1 MNAIVSNPA
10 SLICPNGH
18 GITSLVGSIFCD
30 KCGVRLMPAGIPQPL
45 PVRPSANGYYQS
57 NGAAPAPPFPQ
68 VQFNAPAQQL
78 GRPGGQP
85 QFCSTCG
92 GNGARLNEK
101 ILVCSA
107 CRWLRPLAPNYKLG
121 CETFQ
126 WAQDG
131 AAMSKLRSIAP
142 LQSVAKTISDKVG
155 RRWIETTLNAIRL
168 GENQLPE
175 VYHQAVKAARI
186 LAMPYMPEVYVSG
199 DRMWDAMTF
208 GSDDNAF
215 IVLGTAI
222 VTNFR
227 GDDLLFILAREMGHC
242 RAGHALWKTVG
253 TFLVG
258 EQGPRRGLMAGGIFS
273 MVSKA
278 MNPTQWVESALEIPL
293 LAWARQAE
301 ITADRAGLLAVGD
314 QEIVRRV
321 LLSWSLKSSMLYR
334 QINVEAWLQQQEDT
348 EDEMTKLSEML
359 SSSTPYITRRLNLM
373 RQFANEPQMNYWRA
387 MLINILPKDV
397 AKPVQNIQPPS
408 AQPLAGQVVAN
419 QQAAKPNLNAA
430 GSANAAQS
438 VKAAE
443 SIKLNCA
450 HCQTAMRIP
459 RQLFVGKAVLNI
471 KCPNR
476 QCGKVNTLRKKVAAV
491 EQPRAQEIKQENELS
506 DE

>member
-1 MNAIVSNPA
+1 MNAIANVNA

-18 GITSLVGSIFCD
+18 GTPSMQGSIFCE
-30 KCGVRLMPAGIPQPL
+30 KCGVRLSLAGAGQPAPMRPIP
-45 PVRPSANGYYQS
+45 NGYYPQNAS
-57 NGAAPAPPFPQ
+57 MPVPQ
-68 VQFNAPAQQL
+68 VAPNQFNGQMQQFN
-78 GRPGGQP
+78 GQAMW
-85 QFCSTCG
+85 QKFCSTCG
-92 GNGARLNEK
+92 GNGSKLNEK
-101 ILVCSA
+101 IIVCA
-107 CRWLRPLAPNYKLG
+107 ECRWLRPLAPNYKLE
-121 CETFQ
+121 CEAFQ

-131 AAMSKLRSIAP
+131 AAMSKLRSVAP
-142 LQSVAKTISDKVG
+142 LQSAAKTISDKVG
-155 RRWIETTLNAIRL
+155 RRWVETTLNGIRL

-186 LAMPYMPEVYVSG
+186 LGMPYMPEVYVSG

-222 VTNFR
+222 ITNFR

-314 QEIVRRV
+314 EEIVRRV
-321 LLSWSLKSSMLYR
+321 LLSWSLKSSMLYS
-334 QINVEAWLQQQEDT
+334 QINIEAWLQQQVDT
-348 EDEMTKLSEML
+348 EDEMVKLSEML
-359 SSSTPYITRRLNLM
+359 SSSTPYITRRLKLI
-373 RQFANEPQMNYWRA
+373 RQFASDPQMNYWRGRI
-387 MLINILPKDV
+387 MNILPKGKP
-397 AKPVQNIQPPS
+397 KPVQNVQAQVPP
-408 AQPLAGQVVAN
+408 QVPRQISDQGAVN
-419 QQAAKPNLNAA
+419 KQAPKMGMND
-430 GSANAAQS
+430 AQS
-438 VKAAE
+438 L
-443 SIKLNCA
+443 KLNCA
-450 HCQTAMRIP
+450 HCKTAMRVP
-459 RQLFVGKAVLNI
+459 RDIFVGKEVLNV
-471 KCPNR
+471 KCPNP
-476 QCGKVNTLRKKVAAV
+476 QCGKVNTLRKKPAPAQPPAAKAL
-491 EQPRAQEIKQENELS
+491 RLENEMS

>member
-1 MNAIVSNPA
+1 MNAIASNNA
-10 SLICPNGH
+10 SLICPKGH
-18 GITSLVGSIFCD
+18 GMPSMRGSIFCD
-30 KCGVRLMPAGIPQPL
+30 KCGLRLL
-45 PVRPSANGYYQS
+45 SAVVAQ
-57 NGAAPAPPFPQ
+57 PAPMPQ
-68 VQFNAPAQQL
+68 IPNAYHQPRQVTPMPQFTPAQFNGPLQPFGGPAN
-78 GRPGGQP
+78 QP
-85 QFCSTCG
+85 KFCSTCG
-92 GNGARLNEK
+92 GNGARLIEK
-101 ILVCSA
+101 IIVCSE
-107 CRWLRPLAPNYKLG
+107 CRWLRPLAPNYKLD
-121 CETFQ
+121 CEAFQ

-131 AAMSKLRSIAP
+131 AAMSRLRSIAP

-168 GENQLPE
+168 GENQMPE
-175 VYHQAVKAARI
+175 VYHQAIRAARI
-186 LAMPYMPEVYVSG
+186 LGMQVMPEIYVSG

-222 VTNFR
+222 ITNFR

-273 MVSKA
+273 MISKA

-321 LLSWSLKSSMLYR
+321 LLSWSLKSSTLYR

-348 EDEMTKLSEML
+348 DDEMIKLSEML
-359 SSSTPYITRRLNLM
+359 SSSTPYITRRLKLM
-373 RQFANEPQMNYWRA
+373 GQFANEPQMNYWRG
-387 MLINILPKDV
+387 MILNVLPKALV
-397 AKPVQNIQPPS
+397 KPVQKPIQNV
-408 AQPLAGQVVAN
+408 QPQRPQQIPQQLAATN
-419 QQAAKPNLNAA
+419 QATKPNAI
-430 GSANAAQS
+430 
-438 VKAAE
+438 E
-443 SIKLNCA
+443 SLKLNCA
-450 HCQTAMRIP
+450 HCKTAMRVPGHI
-459 RQLFVGKAVLNI
+459 FIGKDSLNV
-471 KCPNR
+471 KCPNP
-476 QCGKVNTLRKKVAAV
+476 QCGKVNSLRKKVAPKQ
-491 EQPRAQEIKQENELS
+491 QPSAKELKRENEMS